1 MSARQSSRYIQ
12 DVLQIDDSSLTT
24 EKWLTTKEAASYLR
38 ITEGALRNMVCLRK
52 VRYRKLGGRNR
63 YLLDDLRDLLVS
75 PKHEEE
81 AHGN

>member
-1 MSARQSSRYIQ
+1 MNERRPSCCNQN
-12 DVLQIDDSSLTT
+12 VLQLDDSSLTT
-24 EKWLTTKEAASYLR
+24 EKWLTTKEAANYLR

-81 AHGN
+81 SNGN